1 MHCDKKSEE
10 PLPGKDCSWSDK
22 TAALESGDNDG
33 NDIHGGARHSDYFH
47 AHQYL
52 DCVKSQALVIGFSGM

>member
-1 MHCDKKSEE
+1 MNQSDHHDKSSEE

-33 NDIHGGARHSDYFH
+33 KVMEMI
-47 AHQYL
+47 
-52 DCVKSQALVIGFSGM
+52 LVVVLAIVILITFILTVIST